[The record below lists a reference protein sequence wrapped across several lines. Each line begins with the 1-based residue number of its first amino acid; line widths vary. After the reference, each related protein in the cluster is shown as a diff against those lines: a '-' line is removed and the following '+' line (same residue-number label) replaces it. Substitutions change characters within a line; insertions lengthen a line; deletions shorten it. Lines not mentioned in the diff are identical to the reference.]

1 MAERLA
7 HTQGKWTLQQNWT
20 CQGTVEDGGG
30 VHEPPSRLTSTID
43 FHDTLN
49 GFCDGQVTG
58 TTSLKDK
65 ILHQMT
71 PIREEFLYEIFLG
84 LHNVYDALD

>member
-1 MAERLA
+1 M
-7 HTQGKWTLQQNWT
+7 WQNALLIPKVNGHFNRIGLVKVLWKMVV
-20 CQGTVEDGGG
+20 GFMNL
-30 VHEPPSRLTSTID
+30 HITSTID

-49 GFCDGQVTG
+49 GFCAGQVTG